1 MLDFF
6 EMKGLPFTREIEPQH
21 LFSSASQKEA
31 NARLEYAVQHRQFCL
46 LTGEAGMG
54 KSTSIR
60 SLVHQLDPTRHPY
73 LYLCDSSLTPK
84 LFYREVLQ
92 HFGIKPAF
100 RSTDARRQFQSLMLD
115 LYENEKKVSVLILD
129 EAHYFSETMLQELRY
144 ILNFKEDSLSPLA
157 LILVGQPSLRHLL
170 RIKLLEAVDQRIQ
183 MRYQMNGLTEK
194 ETQAYIHHQLKVVE
208 TPHEIFSEE
217 AVQAIYQFSQG
228 IPRKIN
234 TLCSQSLMD
243 ALIQGHKIVGES
255 HIQRAINEF

>member
-6 EMKGLPFTREIEPQH
+6 EMKGIPFTREIDPQH
-21 LFSSASQKEA
+21 LFSSATQKEA

-60 SLVHQLDPTRHPY
+60 SLVHQLDPIHHPY

-115 LYENEKKVSVLILD
+115 LYENEKKVPVLILD
-129 EAHYFSETMLQELRY
+129 EAHYFLKQCFRSCGISSILKKTRCLR
-144 ILNFKEDSLSPLA
+144 SP
-157 LILVGQPSLRHLL
+157 
-170 RIKLLEAVDQRIQ
+170 
-183 MRYQMNGLTEK
+183 
-194 ETQAYIHHQLKVVE
+194 
-208 TPHEIFSEE
+208 
-217 AVQAIYQFSQG
+217 
-228 IPRKIN
+228 
-234 TLCSQSLMD
+234 
-243 ALIQGHKIVGES
+243 
-255 HIQRAINEF
+255 